1 MEARFNQGACL
12 EFEALLE
19 DHLTGDLSGADAK
32 RLAEHLENCAACS
45 DALEQAAPSVELLR
59 AVPPSA
65 DPGPGF
71 SRVVMARIR
80 AEMSKR
86 GEQKS
91 IWLPFIS
98 LAWRFAATAT
108 LALAVLVT
116 FDAVRH
122 SQYRPQTNV
131 EYATVTETRDLFPD
145 PSSPP
150 ANRDE
155 VLMMVAD
162 TDHGKH

>member
-1 MEARFNQGACL
+1 METRFNQAACS

-19 DHLTGDLSGADAK
+19 DHLTGELSGSDAK
-32 RLAEHLENCAACS
+32 KLAEHLENCAACS
-45 DALEQAAPSVELLR
+45 AALEHAAPSVELLR
-59 AVPPSA
+59 SVPPSP

-80 AEMSKR
+80 AEMSRR

-91 IWLPFIS
+91 IWQPFIS

-122 SQYRPQTNV
+122 MQYGPYTKTD
-131 EYATVTETRDLFPD
+131 YTTVTETRDLFPD

-155 VLMMVAD
+155 VIMMVAD
-162 TDHGKH
+162 TNHGQH